1 MQEGESAA
9 EWQAIQAAVAR
20 LGPAA
25 EEVRVLVPPT
35 HNLLATPTLP
45 HIFTSRPS
53 SPLLVDGVG
62 GRSTPPPP
70 SHPPSHSQ
78 IAAELDALPC
88 LLLMEFV
95 RGKPLLECAD
105 AFEVRYMRSRQGVP
119 SSLAFPAC
127 ERHAPQSSLWGA
139 RLPAMPQAAH
149 SDACC
154 LPSSSCAPSPHSARP
169 PLFPLRA
176 HIYLPCLRT

>member
-9 EWQAIQAAVAR
+9 EWQAIQAAVTR

-45 HIFTSRPS
+45 HIFTSRPG

-62 GRSTPPPP
+62 EQCPPL

-78 IAAELDALPC
+78 MAAELDALPC

-105 AFEVRYMRSRQGVP
+105 AFEVRFTPSR
-119 SSLAFPAC
+119 
-127 ERHAPQSSLWGA
+127 
-139 RLPAMPQAAH
+139 
-149 SDACC
+149 
-154 LPSSSCAPSPHSARP
+154 
-169 PLFPLRA
+169 
-176 HIYLPCLRT
+176 